1 MITANHLVKTFI
13 RNEKKN
19 RKSEIKAVDDIS
31 LTVKEGE
38 IVGILGPNGAG
49 KTTLLRIMSKLMRPT
64 DGQVSIRLGE
74 TDVTDEIEIKRHIGY
89 LSNNTKLYGRLS
101 TRELLQMLGTIYGI
115 QEETVEDR
123 IGQISRILSMES
135 FLDNRIE
142 KLSTGQTQRASIARC
157 LVHDPQVYIFDE
169 PTLGLDII
177 SSAAIIDFMKGER
190 ERGKTVLYSTHYME
204 EAEYLCDR
212 IVMIHQGKIIG
223 EGTPE
228 ELRAKTGQGSLR
240 DVFSGL
246 ILAADGGSEG
256 LLDKEVLIGGSKN
269 LFGDG
274 GSQEDRAMHAG
285 SKTGI
290 GHLRTGRIADRIKGG
305 HAR

>member
-1 MITANHLVKTFI
+1 MITADHLVKTFT

-19 RKSEIKAVDDIS
+19 RKSEINAVDDIS

-49 KTTLLRIMSKLMRPT
+49 KTTLLRMMAKLMKPT
-64 DGQVSIRLGE
+64 GGQVSIRIDGTKIL
-74 TDVTDEIEIKRHIGY
+74 DEIEVKRHIGY

-101 TRELLQMLGTIYGI
+101 TRELLQMLGTIYGMT
-115 QEETVEDR
+115 QEDTERKIEEISTVM
-123 IGQISRILSMES
+123 SMES
-135 FLDNRIE
+135 FIDNRIE

-157 LVHDPQVYIFDE
+157 LIHDPQVYIFDE

-177 SSAAIIDFMKGER
+177 SSASIIEFMKGER

-212 IVMIHQGKIIG
+212 IVMIHRGRIIS
-223 EGTPE
+223 EGTPAALKE
-228 ELRAKTGQGSLR
+228 QTGKSSLR

-246 ILAADGGSEG
+246 IRE
-256 LLDKEVLIGGSKN
+256 
-269 LFGDG
+269 
-274 GSQEDRAMHAG
+274 EDREQSREG
-285 SKTGI
+285 FSKE
-290 GHLRTGRIADRIKGG
+290 GRENAY
-305 HAR
+305 

>member
-1 MITANHLVKTFI
+1 MITADNLVKTFI

-19 RKSEIKAVDDIS
+19 KKSEFNAVDGIS
-31 LTVKEGE
+31 LTVREGE

-49 KTTLLRIMSKLMRPT
+49 KTTLLRMMSKLMKPT
-64 DGQVSIRLGE
+64 SGMVSIRIG
-74 TDVTDEIEIKRHIGY
+74 DQEISDDIEVKRQIGY

-101 TRELLQMLGTIYGI
+101 AREFLQMLGVLYGMS
-115 QEETVEDR
+115 EEDTAQR
-123 IGQISRILSMES
+123 IEQISEVLSMDA

-190 ERGKTVLYSTHYME
+190 DRGKTVLYSTHYME

-212 IVMIHQGKIIG
+212 IIMIHHGRIIS
-223 EGTPE
+223 EGTPAD
-228 ELRAKTGQGSLR
+228 LKAQTDQGSLR
-240 DVFSGL
+240 DVFAEL
-246 ILAADGGSEG
+246 IRKEG
-256 LLDKEVLIGGSKN
+256 MPDE
-269 LFGDG
+269 
-274 GSQEDRAMHAG
+274 Q
-285 SKTGI
+285 
-290 GHLRTGRIADRIKGG
+290 
-305 HAR
+305 